1 MMQMYSCHL
10 WELTFLS
17 VSLTCLLLCSVVWW
31 IIFFLRWR
39 ISFTDLCLTFFQFI
53 SCICFNSC
61 SRIHL
66 HRISTFQV
74 FILWYS
80 IAFIAGSFCLTRFI
94 KVYSSFNFLFNRGTW
109 LIIVLLRCFV
119 FLFRIWFTK
128 FQVITVLVF
137 IIITVFFI
145 KFGSCARQWC
155 CNCSTKLRI
164 FRCIYN
170 RFLKKRQNTDLY
182 DAVNNLSII
191 TKH

>member
-1 MMQMYSCHL
+1 MRANIS
-10 WELTFLS
+10 
-17 VSLTCLLLCSVVWW
+17 
-31 IIFFLRWR
+31 
-39 ISFTDLCLTFFQFI
+39 ISFFQSLLPACSCVLWFDESLSSDDESASQTSASLFFQFI

-66 HRISTFQV
+66 HRISTFQM

-80 IAFIAGSFCLTRFI
+80 IAFIAGFFCLTRFI
-94 KVYSSFNFLFNRGTW
+94 KVYSSFNFLFNWGTW

-119 FLFRIWFTK
+119 LLLRIWFTK